1 MRMKQVIIGV
11 VFLAAVTVV
20 QVTAHHSFAAEFDAD
35 KPVTLSG
42 TVTRLEWANPHI
54 WIYLDVKD
62 EHAGIQH
69 WQCEGG
75 APNTLTRNGWSKNSL
90 KAMEAITIDGW
101 QAKDGTKS
109 CNMRAVKLP
118 DGRTV
123 FAGSTGGDNPTP
135 KP

>member
-1 MRMKQVIIGV
+1 MHMNRLMIAALVALALGKPVI
-11 VFLAAVTVV
+11 
-20 QVTAHHSFAAEFDAD
+20 AHHSFAAEFDAN
-35 KPVTLSG
+35 KTVTLDG
-42 TVTRLEWANPHI
+42 AVTKLEWANPHI
-54 WIYLDVKD
+54 WIYVDVKD
-62 EHAGIQH
+62 EHEGVQH

-90 KAMEAITIDGW
+90 KPTEAITIEGW
-101 QAKDGTKS
+101 MAKDGSKS

-118 DGRTV
+118 DGRVV

>member
-1 MRMKQVIIGV
+1 MPMKHVLIGV
-11 VFLAAVTVV
+11 VFLAAVTAV
-20 QVTAHHSFAAEFDAD
+20 QVTAHHSFAAEFDAN

-62 EHAGIQH
+62 EHDAIQH

-90 KAMEAITIDGW
+90 KPTEAITIEGW
-101 QAKDGTKS
+101 MAKDGSKS
-109 CNMRAVKLP
+109 CNMRAVKMP
-118 DGRTV
+118 DGRIV